1 LKNRKEKNFFL
12 NKSSFSLYKKKLLHS
27 RFYIIALNTM
37 ENLIQYNDDNTV
49 NVPFGRVAE
58 WYTSNHLLLKSIKLK
73 SQSRKNTSELVKK
86 NIITVSRV
94 EGAVDYIECM
104 EYKRW
109 EYEVNKQNR

>member
-27 RFYIIALNTM
+27 RFYIITLNTM

-73 SQSRKNTSELVKK
+73 SQSRKNTSELVKISLLLVELRVQL
-86 NIITVSRV
+86 IILNGVQKVGVRSQQT
-94 EGAVDYIECM
+94 E
-104 EYKRW
+104 
-109 EYEVNKQNR
+109 